1 MKNLLVVLVALS
13 SLNAFAQKETE
24 KIKIKE
30 IKNLVKTSNPDT
42 TCLDEYLKRRK
53 ELIIKL
59 SVSPAVAVAGTVA
72 GGYAGGM
79 AGIGIATATSV
90 DGWSALGYVIVGAAA
105 GGAAGAVAT
114 VASTTATGIT
124 LANNVLITKT
134 VAEQQLGRS
143 GVYSDKLY
151 AKYLKKSQVDLSKEE
166 FLNKLV
172 EADQEGNLC
181 NGSMV
186 KQPKIKIGTKLKY
199 KVAKLKDLVR
209 YIDNQAL

>member
-1 MKNLLVVLVALS
+1 MKNLLVVLVTLS
-13 SLNAFAQKETE
+13 SLNAFAQKESE

-30 IKNLVKTSNPDT
+30 IKNHVKTSNPDS

-72 GGYAGGM
+72 GGYTGGM
-79 AGIGIATATSV
+79 SGLGIATATSV
-90 DGWSALGYVIVGAAA
+90 EGWSALGYVIVGAAA

-114 VASTTATGIT
+114 VAGTTATGIT

-172 EADQEGNLC
+172 EADQEGDLC

-186 KQPKIKIGTKLKY
+186 KQPKVKIGTKLKY

>member
-1 MKNLLVVLVALS
+1 MKNLLVVLVTLS
-13 SLNAFAQKETE
+13 SLNAFAQKESE

-30 IKNLVKTSNPDT
+30 IKNFVKTSNPDS

-79 AGIGIATATSV
+79 AGIGLANAASV
-90 DGWSALGYVIVGAAA
+90 DGWGVLGYAILGATA
-105 GGAAGAVAT
+105 GGATGTVAT
-114 VASTTATGIT
+114 AASATATGIT
-124 LANNVLITKT
+124 LRNNVLITKT

-143 GVYSDKLY
+143 GIYSDKLY

-186 KQPKIKIGTKLKY
+186 KQPKIKVGTKLKY